1 MFQKKGIPRNSAE
14 LTGKQLCAGVSFI
27 TMKVQASWIKSNF
40 TFKFY
45 TAQVLSSEICEIF
58 KNTFENTNNSVE
70 HLRTG
75 ARVKCYLSVVDF
87 VIISYHGHVRDFV
100 K

>member
-27 TMKVQASWIKSNF
+27 TMKVQASWIKLNF

-58 KNTFENTNNSVE
+58 KNTLENTNNSVE
-70 HLRTG
+70 HLRTRWQFFYG
-75 ARVKCYLSVVDF
+75 RKVHPLL
-87 VIISYHGHVRDFV
+87 YHFQKKV
-100 K
+100 